1 MPSEAGNCFVSYSA
15 SGDGEILRSIMSISD
30 AREPGHFPA
39 KSPFPQVDS
48 SGVASLEQDGFLDGG
63 ISLPGLRMLAPAA
76 AMKARQAPIDFGV
89 TLEAAQ
95 QERQVESTRSTA
107 LSGLQAVCSW

>member
-1 MPSEAGNCFVSYSA
+1 MRLESCFVSSSA
-15 SGDGEILRSIMSISD
+15 SGDGESIRSIN
-30 AREPGHFPA
+30 AAYHAGEHRQFPA
-39 KSPFPQVDS
+39 KSLFPQVDS
-48 SGVASLEQDGFLDGG
+48 SGVASLEQDAFLDGG